1 MNNIAN
7 VLTVLLVVVLG
18 VSASF
23 DFAGSEKVTAI
34 TDRLQ
39 IPRRAVPVLGAI
51 KALTAVALVLGTRQ
65 IRIAEAS
72 GAFLVGYFA
81 VALVTHVRV
90 RDGVRNS
97 APAFVLLVVSGLYL
111 LATFA
116 R

>member
-23 DFAGSEKVTAI
+23 DFAGSARVTDI

-51 KALTAVALVLGTRQ
+51 KALAAVALVLGTQ
-65 IRIAEAS
+65 HIRIAEAS

-90 RDGVRNS
+90 KDGVRNS
-97 APAFVLLVVSGLYL
+97 TPAFVLLAISGLYL